1 MKFEINFKDF
11 RNEEWRQIKG
21 FENYYV
27 SDYGRVANFNYRNT
41 GKRILMKPFNTK
53 VGYEQIALVDKN
65 GKRVKKYI
73 HRLIAEAF
81 IPNPQN
87 KPEIDHIDTNR
98 KNNSINNLRWAT
110 KIENLNNPN
119 TILNRVNGQKN
130 KTSKIK

>member
-1 MKFEINFKDF
+1 MKFEINFKDLY
-11 RNEEWRQIKG
+11 NEEWRQING
-21 FENYYV
+21 FKDYYV
-27 SDYGRVANFNYRNT
+27 SNFGRVANFNYRNT
-41 GKRILMKPFNTK
+41 GKRILMKTFTTK
-53 VGYEQIALVDKN
+53 AGYYQIALVNN
-65 GKRVKKYI
+65 GKRIKKYI